1 MKLLGGVA
9 LGALVVLGGCLGLG
23 IGESF
28 GGEAS
33 LPDATTTDG
42 GNVTGTFVTDRG
54 NVTVSLEVAATKPER
69 REGLMNRESL
79 PDRHGMVFVYDG
91 ADRRSFWMKNTLVA
105 LDIIFVAPDGTV
117 LNVEHAT
124 PGPEDE
130 GELDRYRS
138 DGDARYVVELE
149 RGFANE
155 TGVGHGTEF
164 VFDGPT
170 QTAVEAVEGPQSA
183 R

>member
-1 MKLLGGVA
+1 MRLYGALA
-9 LGALVVLGGCLGLG
+9 LGALVVLGGCLGIGLG
-23 IGESF
+23 DPS

-33 LPDATTTDG
+33 LPDATATDG
-42 GNVTGTFVTDRG
+42 DNVTGTFVTASG
-54 NVTVSLEVAATKPER
+54 NVTVTLEVANTTEER

-79 PDRHGMVFVYDG
+79 PERHGMVFVYDD
-91 ADRRSFWMKNTLVA
+91 ADGRSFWMKNTLVP
-105 LDIIFVAPDGTV
+105 LDIIFIAPDGTV

-138 DGDARYVVELE
+138 DGDAQYVVELE

-155 TGVGHGTEF
+155 TGVGPGTEF
-164 VFDGPT
+164 VFGGTGPEAGDGG
-170 QTAVEAVEGPQSA
+170 V
-183 R
+183 